1 MMRVMRSCARCDSSV
16 CMRLRL
22 RLRLR
27 MCVGSRGGMW
37 IGGWE

>member
-22 RLRLR
+22 RLR

>member
-16 CMRLRL
+16 CMRLR
-22 RLRLR
+22 